1 MQPIIDRVL
10 IIESPR
16 AAALGLR
23 RLVQEREDLELVA
36 VAANGLAAH
45 DVLARVDPEI
55 VLAPGDVAGA
65 GIVELAVQLRADRL
79 ERKIGVFVSVEQ
91 LDHDL
96 EDALGHIPVDSY
108 LLWDTLSAQSL
119 DVCIRAYR
127 ADLLVTCKQAAAELF
142 TGPERRRYAHVESLH
157 LRQRERSVLHGLAD
171 GLSQEGIAETEGL
184 ALRTEQHIETTLRGA
199 LNAATRGELASQAR
213 ELGFGHRSERA

>member
-1 MQPIIDRVL
+1 MSSLDTSL
-10 IIESPR
+10 K
-16 AAALGLR
+16 
-23 RLVQEREDLELVA
+23 REL
-36 VAANGLAAH
+36 
-45 DVLARVDPEI
+45 
-55 VLAPGDVAGA
+55 
-65 GIVELAVQLRADRL
+65 
-79 ERKIGVFVSVEQ
+79 SVECSQKSSVMGCTGQ
-91 LDHDL
+91 LSAPSTLDL
-96 EDALGHIPVDSY
+96 DEGFPVRIAEMYRNGTDLCCRSGRGFSAEMAAGTSY

-142 TGPERRRYAHVESLH
+142 TGLERRRYARVESLH